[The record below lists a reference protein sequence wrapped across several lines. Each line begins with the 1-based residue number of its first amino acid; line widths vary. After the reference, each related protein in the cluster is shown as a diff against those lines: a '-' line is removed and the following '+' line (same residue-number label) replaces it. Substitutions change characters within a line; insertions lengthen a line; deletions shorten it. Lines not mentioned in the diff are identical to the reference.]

1 MAGRVRRVH
10 AFFGER
16 SQEQG
21 LRCALSFR
29 SSWLPEGSVQN
40 LWKAA

>member
-1 MAGRVRRVH
+1 MAGRVYQVQ

-21 LRCALSFR
+21 LRCALPFR
-29 SSWLPEGSVQN
+29 SLWLPEGSVQN
-40 LWKAA
+40 VWEAV